1 MPTTYLQALNLE
13 ETLIMENNKR
23 IRITDMG
30 QTKIFGICAKS
41 FQELQKKGRDT
52 FKHHNIFLIQMNTGE
67 LIEKESDFKKLNSKG
82 EMVKFTSNRPRESI
96 GDNDEI
102 LCKLEKL
109 AKNMFNIKTF
119 SFADLD
125 VLKEMKVEHY
135 TNFYDIE
142 FLERVKKVAVKA
154 VAWKEFDAD
163 SEIIKSCPVLP
174 KEDLHIKSVEGHLSK
189 VHVHPQILSDQETKH
204 VPSQDLLLVYAPP
217 DFQTF
222 CPSWFEIK
230 LDLSKIPRIENRILE
245 LSLNQKMFDI
255 ELDLSKSCWE
265 KSYNV
270 PAEKTV
276 PER

>member
-204 VPSQDLLLVYAPP
+204 VPSQNLLLVCAPP

-222 CPSWFEIK
+222 CASWFEIK

-245 LSLNQKMFDI
+245 RSLSQKMFDI

-265 KSYNV
+265 KSYIE
-270 PAEKTV
+270 PEEKTV